1 MTAIDALIRFG
12 RLASESGEG
21 HEILP
26 LLAQAAVE
34 HVGADAAAVV
44 EIVPGG
50 RARVASVRNL
60 AVRDGWSA
68 DADTIGEE
76 LGALLLKESKGR
88 FVQART
94 LPLVSSGGLFG
105 ALVLLFARPSSVD
118 GPHLD
123 LARGLVDLAAIS
135 LDRVTQVGKLARAN
149 AELRMSRDVLARTEK
164 LRALGQM
171 AAGVSHDLKN
181 ILNPLSL
188 HLQIAERALARG
200 TPERTTESLGEM
212 KAVLRRALET
222 LDRLREFSRQAPE
235 SKTQTV
241 DLNTLVHEAVEIA
254 KPRMSSRRG
263 GLGRIVEQPGTP
275 PAVVARAGEVVSAIV
290 NLVVNAI
297 DVLPDGGTISLRT
310 GEARGGGFVRVA
322 DTGPGMPP
330 EIQERVFEPF
340 FTTKGAEGTGLG
352 LAMVYA
358 TMQRHG
364 GTTTLETAPGAG
376 AAFTLWFPGE
386 TRQGE

>member
-1 MTAIDALIRFG
+1 MAAIDALIRFG

-26 LLAQAAVE
+26 LLAEAAVE
-34 HVGADAAAVV
+34 IVGADAAVVV
-44 EIVPGG
+44 EIFAAD
-50 RARVASVRNL
+50 RIRIVASRNL
-60 AVRDGWSA
+60 DLRGDWSA

-76 LGALLLKESKGR
+76 LGALLLKESSGR
-88 FVQART
+88 FVQTRT

-105 ALVLLFARPSSVD
+105 ALVLLFASPGSADCSR
-118 GPHLD
+118 LD

-135 LDRVTQVGKLARAN
+135 LDRVSRMAKLARAN
-149 AELRMSRDVLARTEK
+149 AELQMSREVLQRTEK

-181 ILNPLSL
+181 ILNPLTL
-188 HLQIAERALARG
+188 HLQIVERAMTRG
-200 TPERTTESLGEM
+200 APDQAGESLAEM
-212 KAVLRRALET
+212 KVVLRRAMET

-235 SKTQTV
+235 SRTQTV
-241 DLNTLVHEAVEIA
+241 DLNALVHEAVEIA
-254 KPRMSSRRG
+254 RPRMSSRKG
-263 GLGRIVEQPGTP
+263 GLGRIVELPGAP

-290 NLVVNAI
+290 NLVLNAI

-310 GEARGGGFVRVA
+310 GDARGGGWIRVA

-330 EIQERVFEPF
+330 EIRERVFEPF

-364 GTTTLETAPGAG
+364 GTVTLETAPGQG
-376 AAFTLWFPGE
+376 AAFTLWFPGA
-386 TRQGE
+386 QAGA